1 MNKVIIIAQNTFRES
16 VRDKVLY
23 NLLFFAILMVIASVL
38 IAELSLDQDKL
49 IITRMGLTV
58 MLFFG
63 ALISIFIGT
72 GLVYK
77 EIDKRT
83 VYSMLA
89 KPISRG
95 EFVVGKFLGLSF
107 TLLVN
112 CVTMLMGTSLALI
125 YLNNFQIANV
135 SWHFLTA
142 GFLLF
147 LELLI
152 IIGFS
157 LMFSAFSSPALS
169 ALFSIVI
176 YIIGSLSQDILLFA
190 RTTPSVILK
199 SMARFFYYVVPN
211 FSNFNY
217 ITAVAHGN
225 AVPVNNFLLAI
236 GYATIYLSILLI
248 VSITIFKQ
256 RNFK

>member
-1 MNKVIIIAQNTFRES
+1 VIIIAQNTFRES

-63 ALISIFIGT
+63 ALISVFIGT

-112 CVTMLMGTSLALI
+112 CVTMLLGTSVALL
-125 YLNNFQIANV
+125 YLNNFQVTNV
-135 SWHFLTA
+135 NWHFLTA

-152 IIGFS
+152 IIAFS
-157 LMFSAFSSPALS
+157 LMFSAFSTPAL
-169 ALFSIVI
+169 ATIFSIVV

-190 RTTPSVILK
+190 RTTPSIVLK
-199 SMARFFYYVVPN
+199 SIARFFYYLVPN

-217 ITAVAHGN
+217 ITTVAHGN
-225 AVPVNNFLLAI
+225 SVPGKNLLLAL
-236 GYATIYLSILLI
+236 GYAAIYLSILLLI
-248 VSITIFKQ
+248 SITVFKQ